1 MLTIYRWLGNVRKM
15 DRNNWNSYT
24 LTNNHTINMNE
35 KKHIWHAFFI
45 LGSKK
50 KIPYSNHPKSAAI
63 TYSKSTSKSLRTSCR
78 VGSWPFS
85 IKYLENA
92 YVFVDIAK
100 SWEGGGGGRTGACAE
115 RKGVLRK
122 DAFGSY
128 AAGTTAAI
136 SMIAFHEDTFMYK
149 EMRFLS
155 SSWEYGVSASKTRLW
170 NHRLELIR
178 GSQKGLG

>member
-24 LTNNHTINMNE
+24 LTNKSHNQHEREETHMTCVFHSRIQ
-35 KKHIWHAFFI
+35 
-45 LGSKK
+45 K
-50 KIPYSNHPKSAAI
+50 KITYSSHSKSAAI

-178 GSQKGLG
+178 GSRKGLG